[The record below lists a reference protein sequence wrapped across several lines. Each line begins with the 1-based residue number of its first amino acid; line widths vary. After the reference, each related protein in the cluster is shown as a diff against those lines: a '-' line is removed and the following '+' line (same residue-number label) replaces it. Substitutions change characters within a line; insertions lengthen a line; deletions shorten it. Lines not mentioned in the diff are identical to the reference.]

1 MAEVVV
7 IGASLPGL
15 AAATWLAQ
23 AGVDVALLDRRVDLA
38 DTAFARGPGVLHG
51 GLPEQAWRLVSSL
64 GADQAGVLHRF
75 GAEGLELLSTLAPV
89 NPCGTVWAAAESE
102 REPGELARSVDAL
115 QAMGLPAELGD
126 GARVDAEVGSV
137 GFHGGMW
144 RPDEGTCVP
153 IDVVAALLT
162 GARAAGVVV
171 HLGARVTDVRAHDG
185 AFEVVAGAITVPAEI
200 VIYAGEADA
209 IGLDSFYDDCLF
221 PVREQALALRRATPL
236 PLGLRAAFGWTQAWT
251 RPDGALALAGCRWAS
266 DHMEE
271 GETDD
276 HTLNEHV
283 QAKLEGFAHRY
294 FPDAGEVIE
303 RWAWI
308 QAHTCDGLPLVG
320 PLPGDPRRV
329 SLVGFGGCEAG
340 LGVRSARAVVDGILH
355 GHADGVPTGFAPSR
369 LIA

>member
-23 AGVDVALLDRRVDLA
+23 AGVDVTLLDRRADLRG
-38 DTAFARGPGVLHG
+38 TPFARGPGVLHG
-51 GLPEQAWRLVSSL
+51 GLPEHPWRLVSSL
-64 GADQAGVLHRF
+64 GAEQAGLLHRF

-89 NPCGTVWAAAESE
+89 NPCGTIWAAAESV

-115 QAMGLPAELGD
+115 QAMGLPATLGD
-126 GARVDAEVGSV
+126 GARVDREVGSV

-153 IDVVAALLT
+153 ADVVSALLG
-162 GARAAGVVV
+162 GARAAGVQVT
-171 HLGARVTDVRAHDG
+171 LGAHVTDVRAVGG
-185 AFEVVAGAITVPAEI
+185 AFQVHAGAATHHAEI
-200 VIYAGEADA
+200 VVYAGEADA

-221 PVREQALALRRATPL
+221 PVREQALALRRGRAL
-236 PLGLRAAFGWTQAWT
+236 DVGLRAAFGWTQAWA
-251 RPDGALALAGCRWAS
+251 RPDGSLALAGCRWAS
-266 DHMEE
+266 EHMEE

-276 HTLNEHV
+276 TTLHDAV
-283 QAKLEGFAHRY
+283 QAKLEGFARRY

-340 LGVRSARAVVDGILH
+340 LGVRAARAVVDGIQH
-355 GHADGVPTGFAPSR
+355 GRADGVPAGFAPSR